1 MVEMSPEAYLAI
13 GFPLLTAVILAAF
26 FPISLKDYFVPGEI
40 QKLSQGGLTPYRL
53 KTKDYLLVFV
63 LYTISAVFLSVVQG
77 YLLWGPAKQTDAGFI
92 VRYTNFYMYPVFPS
106 ALMAVLLMLFLLSYK
121 YVRRGED
128 DVRKFLLRTYD
139 GWPLHKEIP
148 RYKPV
153 VLAAG
158 LICSVA
164 NFWIY
169 NIYIEVTDDG
179 IIYSARTELEQD
191 RVWYDDIDYLS
202 LMQEADGDEAE
213 RSYMLVIWT
222 KDRKYHNTKR
232 ALFYGR
238 DVLFDMDDIIKAAEK
253 EDGGYVDVF
262 VMKKSEND
270 GWKVPRTL
278 DELNTEKKESKR

>member
-13 GFPLLTAVILAAF
+13 GFPLLTAVMLAAF

-40 QKLSQGGLTPYRL
+40 QKLGHGGLTPYRL

-63 LYTISAVFLSVVQG
+63 LYTVSAVFLSVVQG
-77 YLLWGPAKQTDAGFI
+77 YLLWDLAGKNDDGFI
-92 VRYTNFYMYPVFPS
+92 IRYTDFYMYPVFPS

-148 RYKPV
+148 RYRPV
-153 VLAAG
+153 AFAAG
-158 LICSVA
+158 IICSLA

-169 NIYIEVTDDG
+169 NIYVEVNDEG
-179 IIYSARTELEQD
+179 ISFSVQTELAPD

-213 RSYMLVIWT
+213 RSYMFVIWT
-222 KDRKYHNTKR
+222 KDRKYHNTKH

-238 DVLFDMDDIIKAAEK
+238 DVLFDMDDMIKAAEK
-253 EDGGYVDVF
+253 ETGGYVDVF
-262 VMKKSEND
+262 VMKKSATD
-270 GWKVPRTL
+270 GWNVPRTL
-278 DELNTEKKESKR
+278 DELDTEEKETKR